1 MLQGAAS
8 HKRKEASIMNNADQ
22 TKKPSLTFESWYD
35 EITRDWQRKA
45 EALQARRWQIV
56 NRKS

>member
-1 MLQGAAS
+1 
-8 HKRKEASIMNNADQ
+8 MNNADQ